1 MEWIRLDLSDSIF
14 TEVKLSKLFE
24 FLQVVNFG
32 DFIVGGVQNLQL
44 FHGSQLES
52 IKIMQAI
59 ITYI

>member
-1 MEWIRLDLSDSIF
+1 MEWIGLDLSDSIF
-14 TEVKLSKLFE
+14 TEVKLSELLE

-44 FHGSQLES
+44 FHGCQLES